1 MELGMKKTLIL
12 GIAFASCM
20 MAGQA
25 RAFDTFIPLGFGY
38 STSNAEP
45 SQLTEHDKQIIGQ
58 ADIYET
64 DIYQRQ
70 LRARE
75 TDSRASRFRSDR
87 NSDGTEMFPEY

>member
-1 MELGMKKTLIL
+1 MKKFLIL
-12 GIAFASCM
+12 GIVLSSGLVASE
-20 MAGQA
+20 A

-38 STSNAEP
+38 STSNAQP
-45 SQLTEHDKQIIGQ
+45 SQLSQHDKQIIGQ

-75 TDSRASRFRSDR
+75 TDTRRQKWSSDR
-87 NSDGTEMFPEY
+87 NYDGTDTFPEY